1 MADALVVRG
10 LSKRFR
16 RYHPGRPT
24 TLQELFLNGL
34 RWWKSAE
41 VFWALRNVSFSLAPG
56 RTLGVIGANGAG
68 KSTLLRLIG
77 GIGRPDQ
84 GTVELIGRIG
94 ALLDLGTGFH
104 PDLTGRENVFVAGVI
119 AGLTRK
125 EVAQRL
131 DSIVAFSELEEFI
144 EYPLRTYSS
153 GMQLRLAFAV
163 AVHIEPEVLL
173 IDEVLAVGDLSF
185 QRKCLDRI
193 AEFKARGCTI
203 VIVSHDSALIR
214 ELCDDALWLRAGRAV
229 AYGAAETVVNQYM
242 AEMTGETRRRTPVI
256 WPALRTSTGAE
267 LRVKENRFGSME
279 LEISSVQLLD
289 CHGMVV
295 TELDSGRPLC
305 VEIDYHA
312 PQPICA
318 PIFGVTVTRED
329 NLVCYDTT
337 TESARLTLPTV
348 HGQGRLT
355 LFLERLDLIGGL
367 YYFDVG
373 AYEPNWSY
381 AYDYHWHV
389 YPLIICSAGREK
401 GVLRPPHRWE
411 FSAIQASHSKLR
423 NNLDRVRING
433 DER

>member
-1 MADALVVRG
+1 MADVLVVQG

-16 RYHPGRPT
+16 RYHPRRPT
-24 TLQELFLNGL
+24 TLQELIVNGW
-34 RWWKSAE
+34 RCFKPVE
-41 VFWALRNVSFSLAPG
+41 VFWALQNVSFSLTTG
-56 RTLGVIGANGAG
+56 RTLGVIGRNGAG

-77 GIGRPDQ
+77 GIGRPDK
-84 GTVELIGRIG
+84 GTVELQGRIG
-94 ALLDLGTGFH
+94 ALLDLGTGLH

-119 AGLTRK
+119 AGLTRN
-125 EVAQRL
+125 EVTKRF

-144 EYPLRTYSS
+144 DTPLRTYST

-163 AVHIEPEVLL
+163 FVHMDPEILL
-173 IDEVLAVGDLSF
+173 IDEVLAVGDVSF

-203 VIVSHDSALIR
+203 IIVSHDCALVR
-214 ELCDDALWLRAGRAV
+214 KLCDEALWLRAGRAV
-229 AYGAAETVVNQYM
+229 TCGAPEAVVSQYM
-242 AEMTGETRRRTPVI
+242 AEMDGETRRRTPAV
-256 WPALRTSTGAE
+256 WPVLRASTGAD
-267 LRVKENRFGSME
+267 LRVKENRIGSME
-279 LEISSVQLLD
+279 LEISSVQLLS
-289 CHGMVV
+289 HRGEIV

-305 VEIDYHA
+305 VQIDYHA
-312 PQPICA
+312 CQPIRA

-329 NLVCYDTT
+329 NLICYDTS
-337 TESARLTLPTV
+337 TESAGLLPTV

-355 LFLERLDLIGGL
+355 LFLDRLDLMGGL
-367 YYFDVG
+367 YYIDVG
-373 AYEPNWSY
+373 AYERNWNY
-381 AYDYHWHV
+381 AYDYHRHV
-389 YPLIICSAGREK
+389 YPLIVCSTDREK